1 MTKKI
6 GRYPGAVEAFEDW
19 NAAVAAPVMRY
30 NPRAAKERWVAM
42 AKIVYQIVQH
52 DGGWAYKVDGS
63 FSESYRNHED
73 AVAAA
78 KRAAAEQE
86 RPGAGETIEY
96 EDEKGIWHVEFDPG
110 TDRPATE
117 VADD

>member
-1 MTKKI
+1 MT
-6 GRYPGAVEAFEDW
+6 
-19 NAAVAAPVMRY
+19 AAGPTRSTALSPSRIA
-30 NPRAAKERWVAM
+30 
-42 AKIVYQIVQH
+42 
-52 DGGWAYKVDGS
+52 
-63 FSESYRNHED
+63 NHED

-86 RPGAGETIEY
+86 VPGAGETIEY

>member
-1 MTKKI
+1 
-6 GRYPGAVEAFEDW
+6 
-19 NAAVAAPVMRY
+19 
-30 NPRAAKERWVAM
+30 M

-63 FSESYRNHED
+63 FSEPYRGHED

-86 RPGAGETIEY
+86 LPGAGETIEY

>member
-1 MTKKI
+1 
-6 GRYPGAVEAFEDW
+6 
-19 NAAVAAPVMRY
+19 MRY
-30 NPRAAKERWVAM
+30 SFRHGKQVVSRM

-63 FSESYRNHED
+63 FSEPYRNHED

-78 KRAAAEQE
+78 KRAASEQE
-86 RPGAGETIEY
+86 LPGSGETIEY